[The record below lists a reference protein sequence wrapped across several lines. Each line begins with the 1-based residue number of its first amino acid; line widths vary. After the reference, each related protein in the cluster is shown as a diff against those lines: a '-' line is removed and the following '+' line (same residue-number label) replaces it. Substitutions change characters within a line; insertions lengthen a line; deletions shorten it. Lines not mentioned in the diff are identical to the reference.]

1 MRSTGDSAKPP
12 LFQRFSKH
20 DGVIDCSGAIML
32 AKALKEWGFSRVTCT
47 PHINAKFP
55 NSPDRIKPAF
65 DSLTAALEAEGVD
78 LELKMS
84 AEYRLV
90 PQTWPEVLK
99 NNWLMPIEDKY
110 ILMEL
115 PISKPEKMGTIRPIE
130 EFKKILS
137 MGLIPILPHPE
148 RYFYLSKKELMS
160 FVEAGVLI
168 QCNYGSLA
176 GLYGQEVQDRVQN
189 IISEGIVSFYGTD
202 LHNETYVKVLSK
214 WFNQGNEIK
223 DFSLSLHD

>member
-1 MRSTGDSAKPP
+1 MKVDLHSHILHGLD
-12 LFQRFSKH
+12 
-20 DGVIDCSGAIML
+20 DGATTIDDAIML

-65 DSLTAALEAEGVD
+65 DSLTAALEAEGID

-148 RYFYLSKKELMS
+148 RYFYLSQKELMS
-160 FVEAGVLI
+160 FVEAGALI

-223 DFSLSLHD
+223 DFSLSLHDL